1 MSLLFQENCWE
12 KSRFAKAEKQ
22 YHEMLSKVNLEIY
35 ILFLYNPNFQFHA
48 AKDLHVKSQSFEKK
62 ERQESIKLAT
72 EFPRDKYIKPK
83 KNLRRI
89 YSAGYREV
97 IIAFNLNHKIWQKK
111 LLFI

>member
-22 YHEMLSKVNLEIY
+22 YHEMLSKVNLEIC
-35 ILFLYNPNFQFHA
+35 ILHLYNPNFHQFHA
-48 AKDLHVKSQSFEKK
+48 AKDLQVKSQSFAKK

-72 EFPRDKYIKPK
+72 EIPRDKYIKPK

-97 IIAFNLNHKIWQKK
+97 IISFNLILKY
-111 LLFI
+111 